1 MSEEMKKFIK
11 YYSPVFIICLM
22 LLCWLMYYYLFLDS
36 KISITT
42 AYLDDATYS
51 ENETFFIE
59 VNYYSNE
66 NENGQEVFEV
76 KFNYY
81 TDTRIPEKDE
91 DGNFEAKYM
100 YSTGAQFLGGI
111 QYTYKEDTS
120 ISELFSNRA
129 DHYYTLKNGYYYD
142 TEMGG
147 TSFTSLKGQSLINQS
162 SWLFDVNGELCKI
175 WCKYLDEKN
184 LDDMFIE
191 KTLWINHYLKIDTSY
206 FILSLYNTIQS
217 LDEGEKIFALNLSD
231 YFYVN
236 IQNDDGTFNTQPTDD
251 ENYLYANIKVNV
263 NNNGM
268 INANQS
274 LFGIVEEDADWSL
287 YGSNSDE
294 YWQVRTEYN
303 LTLNDFIVV
312 SESQKFYLDIKQ
324 SCLNY
329 LKPFNYLNIIITINL
344 DEVKV
349 ASTQVDI
356 QGFTQK
362 LYSLDIYKI
371 ILHST
376 TEREFEIL
384 DKDIQ
389 IEKDNIISITYPQE
403 VQYA

>member
-1 MSEEMKKFIK
+1 MSEEMKKFLKI
-11 YYSPVFIICLM
+11 YSPIFVICLL

-51 ENETFFIE
+51 DDEVFFMEI
-59 VNYYSNE
+59 NYYSNE
-66 NENGQEVFEV
+66 NGNGQEVFEI

-81 TDTRIPEKDE
+81 TDTRIPEQDE
-91 DGNFEAKYM
+91 NGNFDAKYM

-111 QYTYKEDTS
+111 QYTYKNSPTV
-120 ISELFSNRA
+120 SEYFSNKA
-129 DHYYTLKNGYYYD
+129 EHYYTLLNGFYYD

-147 TSFTSLKGQSLINQS
+147 NSFASLQGESLVNQN
-162 SWLFDVNGELCKI
+162 SWLFDINGELCKI
-175 WCKYLDEKN
+175 WCRNDL
-184 LDDMFIE
+184 FIE
-191 KTLWINHYLKIDTSY
+191 KILWINHYLKVDVSY
-206 FILSLYNTIQS
+206 FILSLYNTIKS
-217 LDEGEKIFALNLSD
+217 LDEGEKVFALNLSD

-251 ENYLYANIKVNV
+251 ENYLFANIKVNV
-263 NNNGM
+263 NKNGM

-303 LTLNDFIVV
+303 LTWNDFIVV
-312 SESQKFYLDIKQ
+312 SENQEFYLDIKQ

-356 QGFTQK
+356 QGFTQD

-371 ILHST
+371 VLHST

-389 IEKDNIISITYPQE
+389 IEKDSIISITYPEQE

>member
-1 MSEEMKKFIK
+1 MSEEMKKFLKI
-11 YYSPVFIICLM
+11 YSPIFVICLL
-22 LLCWLMYYYLFLDS
+22 LLCWLMYYYLFLSS

-51 ENETFFIE
+51 DDEVFFMEI
-59 VNYYSNE
+59 NYYSNK
-66 NENGQEVFEV
+66 NGNGEEVFEI

-81 TDTRIPEKDE
+81 TDTRIPEQNE
-91 DGNFEAKYM
+91 DGNFDAKYM

-120 ISELFSNRA
+120 FKELFSDSA
-129 DHYYTLKNGYYYD
+129 YHYYTLKNGYYYD

-147 TSFTSLKGQSLINQS
+147 TSFSSLKNQSIIDQS
-162 SWLFDVNGELCKI
+162 SWLYDINGKLCKI
-175 WCKYLDEKN
+175 WTRGNKQID
-184 LDDMFIE
+184 
-191 KTLWINHYLKIDTSY
+191 KTLWINHYLEINTSY

-217 LDEGEKIFALNLSD
+217 LDEGENVFALNLTE
-231 YFYVN
+231 YFFVTL
-236 IQNDDGTFNTQPTDD
+236 QDSDGTFGTTPTDD
-251 ENYLYANIKVNV
+251 ENYLYANIKVNI
-263 NNNGM
+263 NKNGM

-274 LFGIVEEDADWSL
+274 LFNIVEEDSDWSL

-312 SESQKFYLDIKQ
+312 SENQKFYLDIKQ

-356 QGFTQK
+356 QGFTQD
-362 LYSLDIYKI
+362 LYSSLNVYKI
-371 ILHST
+371 VLHST

-384 DKDIQ
+384 DKNIQ
-389 IEKDNIISITYPQE
+389 IEKDDLISINYPEQE

>member
-1 MSEEMKKFIK
+1 MSEEMKKFLKI
-11 YYSPVFIICLM
+11 YSPIFVICLL

-51 ENETFFIE
+51 DDEVFFMEI
-59 VNYYSNE
+59 NYYSNE
-66 NENGQEVFEV
+66 NGNGQEVFEI

-81 TDTRIPEKDE
+81 TDTRIPEQDE
-91 DGNFEAKYM
+91 DGTFDSKYM

-120 ISELFSNRA
+120 LKELFSDTA
-129 DHYYTLKNGYYYD
+129 YHYYTLKNGYYYD

-147 TSFTSLKGQSLINQS
+147 TSFSSLKNQSIIDQS
-162 SWLFDVNGELCKI
+162 SWLYDINGQLCKI
-175 WCKYLDEKN
+175 WTRGNKKID
-184 LDDMFIE
+184 
-191 KTLWINHYLKIDTSY
+191 KTLWINHYLEIDTSY
-206 FILSLYNTIQS
+206 FILALYNTIQS
-217 LDEGEKIFALNLSD
+217 LDEGENVFALNLSE
-231 YFYVN
+231 YFFVTL
-236 IQNDDGTFNTQPTDD
+236 QDSDGTFGTKPTDD
-251 ENYLYANIKVNV
+251 ENYLYANIKVNI
-263 NNNGM
+263 NKNGM

-312 SESQKFYLDIKQ
+312 SENQKFYLDIKQ

-356 QGFTQK
+356 QGFTQD

-371 ILHST
+371 VLHST

-384 DKDIQ
+384 DKNIQ
-389 IEKDNIISITYPQE
+389 IEKDDLISINYPEQE

>member
-1 MSEEMKKFIK
+1 MSEEMKKFLKI
-11 YYSPVFIICLM
+11 YSPIFVICLL

-51 ENETFFIE
+51 DDEVFFMEI
-59 VNYYSNE
+59 NYYSNE
-66 NENGQEVFEV
+66 NGNGQEVFEI

-81 TDTRIPEKDE
+81 TDTRIPEQDE
-91 DGNFEAKYM
+91 DGTFDSKYM

-111 QYTYKEDTS
+111 QTKKKAKSTFTTYTQ
-120 ISELFSNRA
+120 
-129 DHYYTLKNGYYYD
+129 YYSLQNGYYYD

-147 TSFTSLKGQSLINQS
+147 TSFSSLKNQSIIDQS
-162 SWLFDVNGELCKI
+162 SWLYDINGKLCKI
-175 WCKYLDEKN
+175 WTRGN
-184 LDDMFIE
+184 VQTG
-191 KTLWINHYLKIDTSY
+191 KTLWVKDYIKIDTSY
-206 FILSLYNTIQS
+206 FILALYNTIKS
-217 LDEGEKIFALNLSD
+217 LDEGENIFALNLSE
-231 YFYVN
+231 YFFVTL
-236 IQNDDGTFNTQPTDD
+236 QDSDGTFGTTPTDD
-251 ENYLYANIKVNV
+251 ENYLYANIKVNI
-263 NNNGM
+263 NKNGM

-274 LFGIVEEDADWSL
+274 LFGIVEEDSDWSL

-312 SESQKFYLDIKQ
+312 SENQKFYLDIKQ

-356 QGFTQK
+356 QGFTQE
-362 LYSLDIYKI
+362 LYSSLNVYKI
-371 ILHST
+371 VLHST

-384 DKDIQ
+384 DKNIQ
-389 IEKDNIISITYPQE
+389 IEKDDLISINYPEQE